1 MIYYNICQLIFFVWF
16 VSVIGR
22 ILIESIKGVIM
33 FVKNMWLLEMD
44 KIIKYNRN
52 ISGIYADYDGLAVI
66 T

>member
-1 MIYYNICQLIFFVWF
+1 MSAYFFLWF

>member
-1 MIYYNICQLIFFVWF
+1 MSAYFFVWF

-22 ILIESIKGVIM
+22 ILIESIKGVII
-33 FVKNMWLLEMD
+33 FGKKMWLLEMD

-52 ISGIYADYDGLAVI
+52 ISGIYTDYDGLAVI

>member
-1 MIYYNICQLIFFVWF
+1 MWF

-33 FVKNMWLLEMD
+33 FEKNMWLLEMD

>member
-1 MIYYNICQLIFFVWF
+1 MSAYFFLWF

-44 KIIKYNRN
+44 KIIKYNRY

>member
-1 MIYYNICQLIFFVWF
+1 MSAYFFVWF

-52 ISGIYADYDGLAVI
+52 ISGVYADYDGLAVI

>member
-1 MIYYNICQLIFFVWF
+1 MSAYFFLWF

-22 ILIESIKGVIM
+22 ILIESIKGVII
-33 FVKNMWLLEMD
+33 FGKNMWLLEMD

-52 ISGIYADYDGLAVI
+52 ISRIYTDYDGLAVI

>member
-1 MIYYNICQLIFFVWF
+1 MSAYFFVWF